1 MNPNCLQKHNNVK
14 KVFVYM
20 QQYFEKKNDSP
31 CVFPR
36 VTEINFF
43 LLGWSEINL
52 FFIKYLVPRF
62 LLFSPSITFAQN
74 SFENYCRCLT
84 YYLCLIRFKNF
95 KVDLQKTKEKN

>member
-14 KVFVYM
+14 KVCSSILKK
-20 QQYFEKKNDSP
+20 KKNDSP

-52 FFIKYLVPRF
+52 FLLNTLF
-62 LLFSPSITFAQN
+62 LDFFFFRQALHLPKTLLKIT
-74 SFENYCRCLT
+74 
-84 YYLCLIRFKNF
+84 
-95 KVDLQKTKEKN
+95 VDV

>member
-52 FFIKYLVPRF
+52 FLLNTLF
-62 LLFSPSITFAQN
+62 LDFFFFRQALHLPKTLLKIT
-74 SFENYCRCLT
+74 
-84 YYLCLIRFKNF
+84 
-95 KVDLQKTKEKN
+95 VDV